1 MTPKPKGRPPKKKR
15 NISGLRNQ
23 PKIYTVDNPL
33 TPIFESAEPE
43 VDGDCDDINHSLPHD
58 IKDLASSEQE
68 DDGDL
73 DSDFESD
80 DEWKGLTSIDLGKR
94 LAALSCKIDNDDE
107 DQDWIPYKLR
117 RQKGKKKGEKQYYNE
132 SLYVDLLHADRPKT
146 YIKGPDVM
154 NKSART
160 QQHYAAFF
168 KNQTQL
174 DAYLAA
180 SEGGSSIPQV

>member
-1 MTPKPKGRPPKKKR
+1 MGFDPNYFSKIYRVDLTQKTKTKMTPKPKGRPPKKKR

-23 PKIYTVDNPL
+23 PKISTVDNPL
-33 TPIFESAEPE
+33 SPIFESAEQE
-43 VDGDCDDINHSLPHD
+43 VNGDCDDITGNHRLPHD

-94 LAALSCKIDNDDE
+94 LAALSCKIDDDDE

-117 RQKGKKKGEKQYYNE
+117 RRKGKRKGKKQYYNK
-132 SLYVDLLHADRPKT
+132 SLYVTSFTCR
-146 YIKGPDVM
+146 
-154 NKSART
+154 
-160 QQHYAAFF
+160 
-168 KNQTQL
+168 
-174 DAYLAA
+174 
-180 SEGGSSIPQV
+180 SSQNLC